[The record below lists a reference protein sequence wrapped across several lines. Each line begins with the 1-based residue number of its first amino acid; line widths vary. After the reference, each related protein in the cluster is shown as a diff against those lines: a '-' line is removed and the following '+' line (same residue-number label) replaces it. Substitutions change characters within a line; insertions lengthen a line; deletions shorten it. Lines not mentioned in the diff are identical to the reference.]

1 MNKNHPVYF
10 DNFFSSVTLLEH
22 LEANGSY
29 ACPTVRC
36 NRKDLPQYAKEKL
49 FLGEKAVSQKGSAV
63 FTKWHDKRDVSIIS
77 TNCSPLAADVVVS
90 RQNQDVSK
98 PAVVDKYNKHMGGVD
113 LADQLRQ
120 HYSIGRSSYKWYR
133 YIFWFL
139 MDISISNSF
148 LLFIATV

>member
-22 LEANGSY
+22 LEANGTY
-29 ACPTVRC
+29 ACATVRC
-36 NRKDLPQYAKEKL
+36 NRKDLPQCAKEKL
-49 FLGEKAVSQKGSAV
+49 RPGEKVVSQKGNVV
-63 FTKWHDKRDVSIIS
+63 FTKWHDKRDVSLIS
-77 TNCSPLAADVVVS
+77 TNCSPLAVDVVVS
-90 RQNQDVSK
+90 RRNQDVSK

-113 LADQLRQ
+113 LADQPRQ

>member
-1 MNKNHPVYF
+1 MSFACSKQDLTIV
-10 DNFFSSVTLLEH
+10 SS
-22 LEANGSY
+22 
-29 ACPTVRC
+29 
-36 NRKDLPQYAKEKL
+36 
-49 FLGEKAVSQKGSAV
+49 
-63 FTKWHDKRDVSIIS
+63 
-77 TNCSPLAADVVVS
+77 VVS

-98 PAVVDKYNKHMGGVD
+98 PAVVDKYNKHMDGVD

-148 LLFIATV
+148 LLFVATV